1 MPLTR
6 KAMIDA
12 NYFKSSK
19 AVLCRVDLELK
30 LKALAGANHENCGVN
45 CRCIR
50 FLSNIKR
57 NSKIQLLTSTK
68 RR

>member
-1 MPLTR
+1 
-6 KAMIDA
+6 MIDA

-30 LKALAGANHENCGVN
+30 VKALAGANHENCGVN

-50 FLSNIKR
+50 FLSNDVNQK
-57 NSKIQLLTSTK
+57 KIVGLCWMHSATK
-68 RR
+68 CFII